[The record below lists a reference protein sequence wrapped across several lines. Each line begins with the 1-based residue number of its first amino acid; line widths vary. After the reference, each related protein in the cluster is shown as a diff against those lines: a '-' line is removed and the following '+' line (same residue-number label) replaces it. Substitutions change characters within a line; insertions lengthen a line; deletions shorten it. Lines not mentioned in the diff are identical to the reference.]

1 MRGLAWNK
9 TIGRVSYTIV
19 QRPDLVISS
28 QCQTGGVNMPALK
41 LFAHGKSKPGHEK
54 ELRALV
60 QELLSAGRREQAEFG
75 DVEVYEAYETETP
88 GEFIFHEEYATQA
101 AFDRHSHLPDH
112 LKIVAQLPEH
122 LADGYT
128 VWKVASVGA
137 RD

>member
-1 MRGLAWNK
+1 MRSLAWNK
-9 TIGRVSYTIV
+9 TMGRVSCTIV

-28 QCQTGGVNMPALK
+28 QCETGGVNMPALK

-60 QELLSAGRREQAEFG
+60 QELLSAARREQAEFG
-75 DVEVYEAYETETP
+75 DVEVYEAYETETA
-88 GEFIFHEEYATQA
+88 GEFIFHEAYATQE

-128 VWKVASVGA
+128 VWKVESVGA
-137 RD
+137 RE

>member
-1 MRGLAWNK
+1 
-9 TIGRVSYTIV
+9 
-19 QRPDLVISS
+19 
-28 QCQTGGVNMPALK
+28 MPALK

-60 QELLSAGRREQAEFG
+60 QELLSAGRCEQAEFG

-137 RD
+137 RE